1 MPRDEE
7 TISKI
12 KEKEDLFNKITKHY
26 PWSMGKFIE
35 FIAMSL
41 SCCFRIHTNF
51 YEWIMSNFFVS

>member
-35 FIAMSL
+35 FI
-41 SCCFRIHTNF
+41 
-51 YEWIMSNFFVS
+51 YEFILLFSNSY